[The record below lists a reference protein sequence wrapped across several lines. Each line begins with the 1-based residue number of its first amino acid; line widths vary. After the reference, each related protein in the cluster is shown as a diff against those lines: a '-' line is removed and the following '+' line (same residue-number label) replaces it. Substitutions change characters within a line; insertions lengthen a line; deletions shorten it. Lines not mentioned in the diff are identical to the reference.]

1 MDFLQLNA
9 IPMSSTQWVRLIQ
22 HWKYLFCIFICIP
35 WLLNVFLLEIG
46 PQIVQK
52 YFLEK
57 LKDNQSLE
65 QAVPYRSPNHC
76 ITYQHCKPI
85 QVRAPKCVNPY
96 RPYSPQTIFIR
107 HKSNHCLVVS
117 VTNWVSFCCC
127 YMDLSRISLSYY
139 MDLSKLVV

>member
-1 MDFLQLNA
+1 MKSTHLSGKFTHPFLQSYWNFTFKFKLIIYIKIYAVLLLAKLVA
-9 IPMSSTQWVRLIQ
+9 IYAFLVC
-22 HWKYLFCIFICIP
+22 KIF
-35 WLLNVFLLEIG
+35 G
-46 PQIVQK
+46 PKVWSCKIFDKFQVW

-117 VTNWVSFCCC
+117 VTN
-127 YMDLSRISLSYY
+127 
-139 MDLSKLVV
+139 